1 MSLKKQKLVPE
12 IPKSREKKISVIRE
26 SIPEKKDAGIE
37 FICEIY
43 FSTDISGQKQYYCIG
58 LITILQFS
66 NLNYELS
73 VNAIKQK
80 KTIDI
85 IILGLKTKAGYINN
99 SGPARKKVFFEDLYG
114 KYTINIIKQDGS
126 INSAIVDFNIFKKSI
141 KLINVFLPEKRN
153 NREFIKF
160 EIATNKFKYSNEG
173 KL

>member
-1 MSLKKQKLVPE
+1 MPLKKQKSVPE
-12 IPKSREKKISVIRE
+12 IPKSREKKISVIKE
-26 SIPEKKDAGIE
+26 AIPEKKDSEIE

-58 LITILQFS
+58 LVTVLQFS

-73 VNAIKQK
+73 VDSVK
-80 KTIDI
+80 KKNTIDI

-99 SGPARKKVFFEDLYG
+99 SGPARREVLFENLYG

-153 NREFIKF
+153 NREFVKF
-160 EIATNKFKYSNEG
+160 EIVTNKFKYSNEG